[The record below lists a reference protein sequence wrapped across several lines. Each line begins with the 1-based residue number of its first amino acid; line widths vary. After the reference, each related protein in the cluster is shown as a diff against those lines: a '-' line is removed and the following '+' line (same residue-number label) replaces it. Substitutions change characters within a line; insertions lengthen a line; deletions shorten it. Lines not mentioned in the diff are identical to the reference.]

1 MLYSHGLILTNTK
14 IKRKCILHAFLLEI
28 FLDFIFLLESCNFC
42 IFSINIFQVVL
53 CFSPVGATL
62 RVRSR
67 KFPALTNCTS
77 IDWFHEW
84 PEEALM
90 SVSERFLSEGTELT
104 VSESFS
110 DIY

>member
-1 MLYSHGLILTNTK
+1 
-14 IKRKCILHAFLLEI
+14 
-28 FLDFIFLLESCNFC
+28 
-42 IFSINIFQVVL
+42 
-53 CFSPVGATL
+53 VGATL

-104 VSESFS
+104 VSGISMCFS
-110 DIY
+110 KFFVRMKQFLMDKNNKEFIFLYE